1 MGAWENFCMSYAPEI
16 LAALRDLCRER
27 QAVTQTGY
35 LTDSEY
41 ASIDEAIKEL
51 GGQYVPGVI
60 DWRGSLR
67 RCLFG

>member
-1 MGAWENFCMSYAPEI
+1 MYAPEI

-27 QAVTQTGY
+27 QAATGSYY

-41 ASIDEAIKEL
+41 ASIDKALEEL
-51 GGQYVPGVI
+51 GYNDPPFLDGAHGVVAE
-60 DWRGSLR
+60 WRGSLR